1 MGGARGSAFW
11 STARPGATI
20 ALPALD
26 LIRRAWIIGRVLP
39 SVVLTTIAV
48 APLVVEQRATARA
61 TALIGE
67 ERIELDGREDPP
79 AA

>member
-1 MGGARGSAFW
+1 MGGARRSAVW

-26 LIRRAWIIGRVLP
+26 RIGRARIVGRILP
-39 SVVLTTIAV
+39 SVELTTIAV
-48 APLVVEQRATARA
+48 APLVVEQRAAARA
-61 TALIGE
+61 TALIRE